1 METTKTIIVS
11 YGTNSTK
18 SLLSR
23 QSIIKGNMN
32 GETEVKNRI
41 RLKAEEMFSQFGFSK
56 VTMEE
61 IAAEL
66 CISKKTL
73 YKYFSNK
80 EHVLKE
86 VIGEV
91 KCEITTF
98 VDELLADKTM
108 EFIDK
113 INKLMSF
120 LAMHI
125 AKIDGP
131 LVRDLMKNHPEMW
144 SDIQKFRRE
153 KTHANFSRLIQE
165 GIERG
170 FFRKDIPAQL
180 IVMMYDSAMQGLLN
194 RDALSELP
202 FTSDQIHREVNKVV
216 FEGILSD
223 KGREK
228 FRTTNFEIE
237 N

>member
-1 METTKTIIVS
+1 
-11 YGTNSTK
+11 
-18 SLLSR
+18 
-23 QSIIKGNMN
+23 MN
-32 GETEVKNRI
+32 EETEVKNRI

-80 EHVLKE
+80 DHVLKE

-144 SDIQKFRRE
+144 NDIQKFRRE

-194 RDALSELP
+194 RDVLSELP
-202 FTSDQIHREVNKVV
+202 FTPDQIHHEVNKVV
-216 FEGILSD
+216 FEGILSEL
-223 KGREK
+223 GREK
-228 FRTTNFEIE
+228 LRTTNFKTE